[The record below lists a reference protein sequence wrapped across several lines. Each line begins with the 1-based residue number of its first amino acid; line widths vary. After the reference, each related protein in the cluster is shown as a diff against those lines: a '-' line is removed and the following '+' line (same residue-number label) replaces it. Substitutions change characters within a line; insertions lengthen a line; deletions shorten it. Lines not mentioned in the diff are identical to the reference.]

1 MKRPTVLL
9 LAGFVIFVATM
20 LLLPGL
26 AQLIAEG
33 GEVAIWR
40 SLCALLVIAAF
51 GVAAIPGLAV
61 WAGRALVGHGEAMAA
76 AYRAYSETYRAAI
89 VRQAE
94 RV

>member
-1 MKRPTVLL
+1 MNTEIQFWR
-9 LAGFVIFVATM
+9 
-20 LLLPGL
+20 GL
-26 AQLIAEG
+26 A
-33 GEVAIWR
+33 
-40 SLCALLVIAAF
+40 ALLIIAAF
-51 GVAAIPGLAV
+51 GIAAIPGLAV